1 MGNSGKRQTMLLGIT
16 ALIYVVFGLLTSVI
30 GVAIDRFQAQ
40 YGVSLGVA
48 ALLTLAFFL
57 AYGLTSIPF

>member
-1 MGNSGKRQTMLLGIT
+1 MSNNGQRQTVLLGIT

-40 YGVSLGVA
+40 YGVS
-48 ALLTLAFFL
+48 
-57 AYGLTSIPF
+57 

>member
-1 MGNSGKRQTMLLGIT
+1 MGNSGERKTLLLGIT

-48 ALLTLAFFL
+48 ALLPLAFFRRNMVCR
-57 AYGLTSIPF
+57 